1 MTRKWFG
8 KWIGIFALVGAGIW
22 LLSLSSCARS
32 TKLTGITIQPPSGT
46 FGAVDPTI
54 FFQFKALGTYIHPPK
69 TVDITNQVTWQSDNP
84 QVIQITS
91 AGVASS
97 NLNCGV
103 AQVFAEMHDSGSDIV
118 SNSASLT
125 VDGPASLGC
134 TPAGPQPILTISFA
148 GNGTGTVT
156 GSGISCSTPS
166 SCSNQFTTGTTLVLT
181 AAATGTSSFA
191 GWSGCSSTGGTNGAV
206 CTVLLENNLTVTATF
221 N

>member
-1 MTRKWFG
+1 MKRKWLG
-8 KWIGIFALVGAGIW
+8 KWISIFGLVGAGVW

-32 TKLTGITIQPPSGT
+32 TRLTGITIQPPSGT
-46 FGAVDPTI
+46 FGAVDPTL

-69 TVDITNQVTWQSDNP
+69 TVDITDQVTWQSDNP
-84 QVIQITS
+84 QVIQVTA
-91 AGVASS
+91 AGVASP

-103 AQVFAEMHDSGSDIV
+103 AQILAEMHNGNNDIV
-118 SNSASLT
+118 SNSASIT

-148 GNGTGTVT
+148 GKGTGTVT

-166 SCSNQFTTGTTLVLT
+166 SCSNQFTTGTTVVLT
-181 AAATGTSSFA
+181 ASATGTSSFG
-191 GWSGCSSTGGTNGAV
+191 GWSGCNSSNGAN
-206 CTVLLENNLTVTATF
+206 CTVFLQINTTVTATF